1 MSHSAE
7 ARVGLEQTFFRVT
20 EGVGVFEVCFVVFEP
35 DIECPIKFPFNVQL
49 VTADG
54 TAGIVIRISNVNMHN
69 MFMLLSTVENRD
81 YRPIDAILM
90 FDECERQ
97 RCVNIAIIQD
107 LVGEVDESF
116 TFHMRRTVGLSH
128 RILLD
133 PEDGVIEL
141 LDDDGEEC
149 ILSFTDLRQKYSLI
163 EASKNIYT
171 MFTDF
176 KYISY
181 LCFPQSHC
189 KI

>member
-1 MSHSAE
+1 MNHNQLQSKMLSHSAG

-20 EGVGVFEVCFVVFEP
+20 EGVGVVGVCIRVFEP

-69 MFMLLSTVENRD
+69 ILMLLSTVENRD

-90 FDECERQ
+90 FDECERR

-107 LVGEVDESF
+107 LMVEVDESF
-116 TFHMRRTVGLSH
+116 TFHLRRTVGLSP

-133 PEDGVIEL
+133 PEVGVIEIV
-141 LDDDGEEC
+141 DDDGEQYHRSEP
-149 ILSFTDLRQKYSLI
+149 K
-163 EASKNIYT
+163 
-171 MFTDF
+171 
-176 KYISY
+176 
-181 LCFPQSHC
+181 
-189 KI
+189 